1 MRKIRPF
8 IPTIVAI
15 LVIYF
20 LSRSIP
26 QETTREFINQA
37 GAFGPLAFILFSFLT
52 YVVAPLS
59 GIPIMFA
66 GYYAFGNKVVFYGTF
81 AAYLSFFVNFLIAR
95 RYGRPLV
102 EKLVGKEDIHKVN
115 AMVKSYGLGTL
126 FFLRVFQGAF
136 HDFVSYAAGLTQ
148 MKFSSYIVVSTIAI
162 IPGTFLWYYFSSK
175 VNTPTA
181 FTLMSLVFATI
192 FSAIFILGKILIK
205 KLKKK

>member
-26 QETTREFINQA
+26 QETAREFINQA
-37 GAFGPLAFILFSFLT
+37 GAFGPLAYILLSFVT

-59 GIPIMFA
+59 GTPIMFA

-95 RYGRPLV
+95 KYGRPLV
-102 EKLVGKEDIHKVN
+102 EKLVGKEDIHKVD
-115 AMVKSYGLGTL
+115 AMVKNYGLGTL

-148 MKFSSYIVVSTIAI
+148 MKFSSYVAVSTIAI

-181 FTLMSLVFATI
+181 FVVVSLIFAVVFSSI
-192 FSAIFILGKILIK
+192 YILASVLIK
-205 KLKKK
+205 KFRRS